1 MHAHITRTAMLCL
14 ILHTVTA
21 CTTTTTTHTHCTQT
35 DACTA
40 DGLCASCTSEADPDT
55 SELHGNCNATAND
68 ATLRDQFNTTCTASG
83 TLLDKAITCIAGAF
97 AKDCKGVANS
107 SGTLKVTRLCSYKH
121 NSMY

>member
-1 MHAHITRTAMLCL
+1 MPYPALTHSLHCDRLLKHVPTTQQQRHN
-14 ILHTVTA
+14 LHT
-21 CTTTTTTHTHCTQT
+21 TQT

-55 SELHGNCNATAND
+55 SELHGSCNATAND
-68 ATLRDQFNTTCTASG
+68 ATLRAQFNTTCTASG

-107 SGTLKVTRLCSYKH
+107 SGTLKVTRLCSYI
-121 NSMY
+121 